1 MGEVRTKWLESITR
15 RNILRFFSSFV
26 AGSPLLLHAQ
36 QDSLRFQDTKRVPG
50 VNELVSS
57 FDFETVF
64 RGNVSRA
71 VSNYT
76 AMGVDSEFTLR
87 RNREAFDWVQM
98 ISRGKGDI
106 LSVNTSSQ
114 VFGTL
119 LEHPILIAPT
129 SGHQLLHPG
138 GEKATYQGA
147 TATKTPFIVSNVS
160 SQPIEEIAK
169 AANGP
174 LWFQFY
180 PKQDMD
186 LSRRTLERAQTSG
199 CECIVITIDQ
209 QASNFTRALH
219 DRNLGGGRGRDY
231 TRIRRRRTPPKNP
244 YRVRDS
250 RLWYEW
256 GYLDQI
262 HPFIKV
268 PMLAKGV
275 LSAEDALRC
284 LDYGLDGIIV
294 SNHGGRSVD
303 YAPSSL
309 EVLSEIV
316 DVVDGRIPVLID
328 GGFRRGSDILKAL
341 ALGADAVCLGRVS
354 RWGLGSY
361 GAQGVQRVIEI
372 MQAELVQAMAN
383 VGQMDLTTLDRSV
396 LRKDF
401 P

>member
-1 MGEVRTKWLESITR
+1 MRLRTQWLESITR
-15 RNILRFFSSFV
+15 RNLLRSFSGFL
-26 AGSPLLLHAQ
+26 AGSPLLPHAQ
-36 QDSLRFQDTKRVPG
+36 QDLLRLQDTKRVLG
-50 VNELVSS
+50 VNEMVSS
-57 FDFETVF
+57 FDFEVVF

-71 VSNYT
+71 VSNYN

-87 RNREAFDWVQM
+87 RNREAFDWIQM
-98 ISRGKGDI
+98 ISKRKGDI

-114 VFGTL
+114 VLGAL
-119 LEHPILIAPT
+119 LEYPILVAPT

-138 GEKATYQGA
+138 GEKATYRGA
-147 TATKTPFIVSNVS
+147 TAAKTPFIVSNVS
-160 SQPIEEIAK
+160 SQSVEEIAK

-186 LSRRTLERAQTSG
+186 LSRRTLERAQAAG
-199 CECIVITIDQ
+199 CKCIVVTIDQ

-219 DRNLGGGRGRDY
+219 DRNLGAGRGRDY
-231 TRIRRRRTPPKNP
+231 TRIRRRRRPLKNP
-244 YRVRDS
+244 YRVRDG

-256 GYLDQI
+256 EYLDQI
-262 HPFIKV
+262 HPFIDV

-284 LDYGLDGIIV
+284 LAYGLDGIIV

-316 DVVDGRIPVLID
+316 DAVDGRIPVLID
-328 GGFRRGSDILKAL
+328 SGFRRGSDVLKAL

-361 GAQGVQRVIEI
+361 GAQGVQRSLEI
-372 MQAELVQAMAN
+372 IQAELVQSMAN
-383 VGQMDLTTLDRSV
+383 LGQMDLATLDRSV
-396 LRKDF
+396 LRMDF